1 MYIIIGQIFA
11 LLTAACWAQN
21 SLVYSLAGKR
31 VSSSTVTHIR
41 LWIALPAIMLVHF
54 VFNGTLFPVS
64 LPIEGYLY
72 LGASGLIG
80 FFIADLFIFKA
91 FVDVG
96 PRETLVVMTLSPIFG
111 ALLSLIFLGEVLT
124 PLQIVGI
131 LTTISG
137 VAWVVYVERGDPA
150 KKNRNYALGVLCA
163 FLGAFTQAA
172 GMVLAKG
179 GIVSGVHPISA
190 NAVRISAG
198 LVGIVIFAAG
208 RRHLI
213 SDFRKMADKT
223 ALLLTAAGA
232 LVGPVLGIILTLYA
246 FQWAPVGVVT
256 TLMQTSPILLLPIER
271 FVFKKKLP
279 IGAVAGTFLAIGGAA
294 LLFIAP

>member
-54 VFNGTLFPVS
+54 VFNGTFFPVG

-72 LGASGLIG
+72 LGGSGLIG
-80 FFIADLFIFKA
+80 FFLADLFIFKA

-96 PRETLVVMTLSPIFG
+96 PRETLVIMTLSPIFG
-111 ALLSLIFLGEVLT
+111 AIMSLLLLGELLT
-124 PLQIVGI
+124 PLQIIGI
-131 LTTISG
+131 LTTVAG
-137 VAWVVYVERGDPA
+137 VAWVVFVERSDPG
-150 KKNRNYALGVLCA
+150 KKNRNYVLGVLFA

-198 LVGIVIFAAG
+198 LIGIIIFAAARG
-208 RRHLI
+208 HLI
-213 SDFRKMADKT
+213 SDFRKMTDRK
-223 ALLLTAAGA
+223 ALLLIAAGA

-271 FVFKKKLP
+271 FVFKKHLP
-279 IGAVAGTFLAIGGAA
+279 LGAIAGTFLAIGGAA
-294 LLFIAP
+294 LLFVAP